1 MGAVFV
7 LAAKP
12 RHRLRDGLSAG
23 ALLAPF
29 CRIPGSHVLLSANKR
44 TQKLLIPLVFSRQAK
59 LSADNFDAA
68 VRLEQNLPGWPAS
81 DFPVLSKRDNDGAFL
96 SGVYLLE
103 IGRPTPG
110 MRVCLAEM

>member
-1 MGAVFV
+1 MF
-7 LAAKP
+7 
-12 RHRLRDGLSAG
+12 
-23 ALLAPF
+23 
-29 CRIPGSHVLLSANKR
+29 
-44 TQKLLIPLVFSRQAK
+44 IPLVFSRQAK